1 MLSSKHSD
9 DTNIL
14 AALHRTHAIIEFSV
28 DGTIQ
33 RANELFCKTM
43 GYSEK
48 EIIGKHHSL
57 FVPDEYKTSSEYA
70 SFWKNLAAGNA
81 DHQQY
86 QRIAKGGRTVWIE
99 ASYNPVLRKGVPYK
113 VVKIATD
120 ITAEKTKSLQ
130 NSGLMDAIDRSQ
142 AVISFQPDGTI
153 LEANDNF
160 LSAVGYSIEEIRGH
174 HHAMFCDSAYTKSA
188 EYKEFWETLRSGQ
201 FIASEFERIGKGGK
215 RVYIQASY
223 NPTFDERGK
232 VTGVVKLATDVTER
246 VENVRL
252 LAGAM
257 RALAEGDLT
266 HSISETFV
274 PALQQLRDDYNDT
287 LVQLRELVGETQSNA
302 NSISSSSQEVRI
314 ACDDLAKRSEQAAAS
329 IERTAAA
336 LEETST
342 NVENASSQAQEAADL
357 AMRTRKNAMESGE
370 VVKSAITAMGQI
382 EESSSKVADIIGIID
397 EIAFQTGLLALNA
410 GVEAA
415 RAGEAGRG
423 FAVVAQEVREL
434 AQRSST
440 AAKEIKGLVGTSVEQ
455 VDSGVALVN
464 QAGEALQQIVA
475 QIEEI
480 DERISSITEGSK
492 EQAVGLREIS
502 RSVNQVDENAQ
513 QNAAMVEEMTAA
525 SHSLAS
531 DAEKT
536 QSLIGRFN
544 LGEEGARSSKM
555 TPASSLQD
563 VSKKLQAA
571 A

>member
-1 MLSSKHSD
+1 MLNSKRSD
-9 DTNIL
+9 EANVL
-14 AALHRTHAIIEFSV
+14 EAFNRTHAIIEFSL

-33 RANELFCKTM
+33 RANDLFCAAM
-43 GYSEK
+43 GYSER
-48 EIIGKHHSL
+48 EIVGKHHSL
-57 FVPDEYKTSSEYA
+57 FVTDDYAKSDEYA
-70 SFWKNLAAGNA
+70 VFWKNLSAGNA
-81 DHQQY
+81 DHRQY
-86 QRIAKGGRTVWIE
+86 QRIAKGGRIVWIE
-99 ASYNPVLRKGVPYK
+99 ASYNPVFRRGMPYK

-120 ITAEKTKSLQ
+120 ITAEKIKSLQ
-130 NSGLMDAIDRSQ
+130 NAGLLRAIDLSQ
-142 AVISFQPDGTI
+142 AVISFKPDGTI
-153 LEANDNF
+153 LDANENF
-160 LSAVGYSIEEIRGH
+160 LSAVGYSIDEIRGQ
-174 HHAMFCDSAYTKSA
+174 HHAMFCDPTYAKSP
-188 EYKEFWETLRSGQ
+188 EYKEFWQTLRSGQ
-201 FIASEFERIGKGGK
+201 FISSEFERIGKGGK
-215 RVYIQASY
+215 RIHIQASY
-223 NPTFDERGK
+223 NPTFDENGT
-232 VTGVVKLATDVTER
+232 VTGVVKFATDVTER
-246 VENVRL
+246 VQNVRKL
-252 LAGAM
+252 GDAM

-266 HSISETFV
+266 QTIAENFV

-287 LVQLRELVGETQSNA
+287 LVQLRALVGETQTNA

-314 ACDDLAKRSEQAAAS
+314 ACDDLAKRSESAAAS

-336 LEETST
+336 LEQTST

-370 VVKSAITAMGQI
+370 VVTSAIAAMGQI
-382 EESSSKVADIIGIID
+382 EESSSKVSDIIGIID

-440 AAKEIKGLVGTSVEQ
+440 AAKEIKDLVSASVEQ
-455 VDSGVALVN
+455 VDSGVSLVN
-464 QAGEALQQIVA
+464 RAGEALQQIVS
-475 QIEEI
+475 QIGEI
-480 DERISSITEGSK
+480 DERIASITEGSK

-536 QSLIGRFN
+536 QSLLNRFD
-544 LGEEGARSSKM
+544 LGEDDVRS
-555 TPASSLQD
+555 PAQNRL
-563 VSKKLQAA
+563 AA

>member
-1 MLSSKHSD
+1 MLSSKRSD
-9 DTNIL
+9 DTNVL
-14 AALHRTHAIIEFSV
+14 EALHRTHAIIEFSL
-28 DGTIQ
+28 DGTIK
-33 RANELFCKTM
+33 RANSLFCEAM
-43 GYSEK
+43 GYSEP
-48 EIIGKHHSL
+48 EIVGKHHSI
-57 FVPDEYKTSSEYA
+57 FVADDYVKSDDYVT
-70 SFWKNLAAGNA
+70 FWKNLATGKA
-81 DHQQY
+81 DHHQY
-86 QRIAKGGRTVWIE
+86 QRIAKGGRIVWIE
-99 ASYNPVLRKGVPYK
+99 ASYNPVFRKGVPYK

-120 ITAEKTKSLQ
+120 ITAEKIKSLQ
-130 NSGLMDAIDRSQ
+130 NAGLLRAIDLSQ
-142 AVISFQPDGTI
+142 AVISFNPDGTI
-153 LEANDNF
+153 VHANENF
-160 LSAVGYSIEEIRGH
+160 LSAVGYSLDEVRGH
-174 HHAMFCDSAYTKSA
+174 HHSMFCDPSYVKSV
-188 EYKEFWETLRSGQ
+188 EYDKFWQTLRSGQ
-201 FIASEFERIGKGGK
+201 FVASEFERIGKGGK
-215 RVYIQASY
+215 RIFIQASY
-223 NPTFDERGK
+223 NPTFDEHGV
-232 VTGVVKLATDVTER
+232 VTGVVKFATDVTER
-246 VENVRL
+246 VENVRK

-266 HSISETFV
+266 HSIAENFV

-287 LVQLRELVGETQSNA
+287 LVQLRALVGETQTNA
-302 NSISSSSQEVRI
+302 NSISSSAHEVRI
-314 ACDDLAKRSEQAAAS
+314 ACDDLAQRSENAAAS

-336 LEETST
+336 LEQTST
-342 NVENASSQAQEAADL
+342 NVENASNQAQEAADL

-370 VVKSAITAMGQI
+370 VVTSAITAMSQI
-382 EESSSKVADIIGIID
+382 EESSSKVSDIIGIID

-415 RAGEAGRG
+415 RAGEAGKG

-464 QAGEALQQIVA
+464 RAGEALQQIVT

-525 SHSLAS
+525 SHSLAG

-536 QSLIGRFN
+536 QRLIGRFN
-544 LGEEGARSSKM
+544 LGERGANSSLR
-555 TPASSLQD
+555 ASSASLQER
-563 VSKKLQAA
+563 AA
-571 A
+571 